1 MGGVEQ
7 VRGPKKQISRQMH
20 MFQPKGL
27 LYHSKLL
34 FFRSDLVIYSFTF
47 SIFSGLKSYNKNRL
61 VLSGPPWTCI
71 QNY

>member
-27 LYHSKLL
+27 Y
-34 FFRSDLVIYSFTF
+34 T
-47 SIFSGLKSYNKNRL
+47 
-61 VLSGPPWTCI
+61 I
-71 QNY
+71 QNFYFLDLIWLSIHSLFQFLVV